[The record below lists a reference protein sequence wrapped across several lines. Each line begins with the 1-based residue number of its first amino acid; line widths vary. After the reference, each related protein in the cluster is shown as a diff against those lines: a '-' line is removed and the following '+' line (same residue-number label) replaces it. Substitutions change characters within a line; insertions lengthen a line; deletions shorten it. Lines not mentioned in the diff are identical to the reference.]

1 MKRSEALTQSR
12 VEKLDQIKRLGIDPY
27 PAKSS
32 RTHTAKD
39 AKKSKDKDI
48 HVVGRLVS
56 IRLHGKAGFAN
67 IEDETGNIQIYIKL
81 DLVGK
86 KDFELFKLL
95 DVGDFIEVSG
105 EIFVTKT
112 GEATI
117 KSKSIKLLSKSLK
130 QIPLSHQEI
139 KNKEELY
146 RKRYLDLI
154 SNKDSKDV
162 FITRSRFISECRKFL
177 EDNKFIEVDTPILQT
192 IPGGAL
198 AKPFVTYYNEY
209 HTDVYLRIAPEL
221 YLKRLIVGGY
231 ERVFEVARCFRNECA
246 DWSHNPE
253 FTQIE
258 FYAAYM
264 DYNNLMSFTE
274 KMIKDV
280 IKKVKGDLKIEKDG
294 QKIDFSKKFEVK
306 TFKEVSGGKMT
317 DDAFKVGVKKI
328 VDPTFVINHPL
339 DISPLAKK
347 NDDKTAQRFQLIV
360 AGMEVV
366 NAYSELN
373 DPIDQKERF
382 MEQVEMRKKGNKEAS
397 MNDDDF
403 VEALEY
409 GMPPTAGWGMGID
422 RFIMLLTD
430 KHSLRETIL
439 FPFMKPKVTESLNQ
453 INNKSKKQEKKKLSN
468 HQIK

>member
-27 PAKSS
+27 PATSK
-32 RTHTAKD
+32 RTHTTTE
-39 AKKSKDKDI
+39 AKKSKDKNI
-48 HVVGRLVS
+48 SVVGRLVS

-67 IEDETGNIQIYIKL
+67 IEDASGNIQIYIKL
-81 DLVGK
+81 DLVGEK
-86 KDFELFKLL
+86 NFELFKLL

-105 EIFVTKT
+105 EIFITKT

-117 KSKSIKLLSKSLK
+117 KTDKIKLLSKSLK

-154 SNKDSKDV
+154 SNKDSRDL
-162 FITRSRFISECRKFL
+162 FILRSKFISECRKFL
-177 EDNKFIEVDTPILQT
+177 EQNKFIEVDTPILQT
-192 IPGGAL
+192 IAGGAL
-198 AKPFVTYYNEY
+198 AKPFTTYYNEY

-221 YLKRLIVGGY
+221 YLKRLIIGGY

-258 FYAAYM
+258 FYIAYM
-264 DYNNLMSFTE
+264 DYNDLMRFTE
-274 KMIKDV
+274 EMIKKV
-280 IKKVKGDLKIEKDG
+280 VKNVKGDLILEKDG
-294 QKIDFSKKFEVK
+294 QKIDFSKKFQVK
-306 TFKEVSGGKMT
+306 TFEEVSDKKMT
-317 DDAFKVGVKKI
+317 DEAFKEGVKKI
-328 VDPTFVINHPL
+328 INPTFIINHPL

-347 NDDKTAQRFQLIV
+347 NDEKTAQRFQLVV
-360 AGMEVV
+360 AGMEVI

-382 MEQVEMRKKGNKEAS
+382 MEQSEMRKKGNKEAS
-397 MNDDDF
+397 MADDDF

-409 GMPPTAGWGMGID
+409 GMPPTAGWGLGVD
-422 RFIMLLTD
+422 RFITILSD
-430 KHSLRETIL
+430 KHSIRETIL
-439 FPFMKPKVTESLNQ
+439 FPFMKPRE
-453 INNKSKKQEKKKLSN
+453 NKSSN
-468 HQIK
+468 QKIK

>member
-27 PAKSS
+27 PAKST
-32 RTHTAKD
+32 RTSNVVE
-39 AKKSKDKDI
+39 AKKSKDKNI

-67 IEDETGNIQIYIKL
+67 IEDASGNIQIYIKL
-81 DLVGK
+81 DLVGEK
-86 KDFELFKLL
+86 NFELFKLL

-105 EIFVTKT
+105 EIFITKT

-117 KSKSIKLLSKSLK
+117 KSNKIKLLSKSLK

-154 SNKDSKDV
+154 SNKDTKDV
-162 FITRSRFISECRKFL
+162 FITRSKFIAECRKFL
-177 EDNKFIEVDTPILQT
+177 EGNDFIEVDTPILQT
-192 IPGGAL
+192 VAGGAL
-198 AKPFVTYYNEY
+198 AKPFTTYYNEY

-264 DYNNLMSFTE
+264 DYNDLMKFTE
-274 KMIKDV
+274 EMIKNV
-280 IKKVKGDLKIEKDG
+280 IKKVKSSYIIEKDDK
-294 QKIDFSKKFEVK
+294 KIDFSKKFAVK
-306 TFKEVSGGKMT
+306 TFEEVSGGKMT
-317 DDAFKVGVKKI
+317 DEAFKEGVKKLI
-328 VDPTFVINHPL
+328 NPTFVTNHPL

-347 NDDKTAQRFQLIV
+347 NDEKTAQRFQLIV

-382 MEQVEMRKKGNKEAS
+382 MEQAEMRQKGNKEAT
-397 MNDDDF
+397 MADDDF

-422 RFIMLLTD
+422 RFIMLLTN

-439 FPFMKPKVTESLNQ
+439 FPFMKPRGKKSNDQQ
-453 INNKSKKQEKKKLSN
+453 INQK
-468 HQIK
+468 